1 MQASKCPEG
10 TKPMLLFAG
19 EAFDTDN
26 EHKRL
31 KSLLI
36 GWYFVQTEPDV
47 LFHTSG
53 VKLIKDKNI
62 CPPVR
67 LFQRSKCVCG
77 ASGWVGACF
86 ALHVTRW
93 KDLHA
98 QLQVGGCVY
107 YTPQSWEYISATI
120 ELMRTN
126 RVALLQVFIE
136 EVWLQ
141 NTQN

>member
-36 GWYFVQTEPDV
+36 GWCFVQTEPDV
-47 LFHTSG
+47 WFHTNG
-53 VKLIKDKNI
+53 VKLIKDKHF

-67 LFQRSKCVCG
+67 LFQRSKCVRG
-77 ASGWVGACF
+77 ASGRVGARF
-86 ALHVTRW
+86 ALHVTRR

-98 QLQVGGCVY
+98 QLQVGGRVY
-107 YTPQSWEYISATI
+107 DTPRSWD
-120 ELMRTN
+120 
-126 RVALLQVFIE
+126 
-136 EVWLQ
+136 
-141 NTQN
+141 